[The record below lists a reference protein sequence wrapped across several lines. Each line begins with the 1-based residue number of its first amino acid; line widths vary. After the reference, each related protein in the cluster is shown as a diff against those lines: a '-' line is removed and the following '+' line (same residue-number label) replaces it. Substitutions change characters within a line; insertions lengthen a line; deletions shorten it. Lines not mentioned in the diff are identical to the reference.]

1 MHSMHLTFLELG
13 SNFTLIR
20 AFLGISQLPK
30 ILSLQLFGKPC
41 DNTCTQFLKNTQVG
55 LYLGRREI
63 VVKHGKVPKDFDMSL
78 CQKYIIHAYI
88 HTALSTNRYIYTLM
102 DTFTYR
108 ISIRTYFYTYIHTP
122 NYTDIHKHIC
132 HKHYRYSHFHSIINK
147 KI

>member
-1 MHSMHLTFLELG
+1 MEKSQKTLTCLY
-13 SNFTLIR
+13 
-20 AFLGISQLPK
+20 A
-30 ILSLQLFGKPC
+30 
-41 DNTCTQFLKNTQVG
+41 KNTQFMHTYTQR
-55 LYLGRREI
+55 YLRI
-63 VVKHGKVPKDFDMSL
+63 D
-78 CQKYIIHAYI
+78 
-88 HTALSTNRYIYTLM
+88 IYTLM